1 MLRRKIT
8 YTDFDGNERNDEFYF
23 NLTKAEVIEWLT
35 TSGDYTLDKVMDQLS
50 KERNGKKI
58 IEIFKDLIYRS
69 HGEKSLDGRLFVKTD
84 NVKQNFMASEAY
96 SVLFTELVT
105 DAKKAVEFINGIIPK
120 DIAEEINNIMESNP
134 DGIPDDVK
142 AYLTSNDT
150 TATAQ

>member
-69 HGEKSLDGRLFVKTD
+69 YGEKSLDGRLFVKTD

-120 DIAEEINNIMESNP
+120 DIAEEINNIMEANP

-142 AYLTSNDT
+142 AYLTSSDT